1 MANCLICEY
10 LCMYVYKCVCSC
22 IQWCAKYVCVCSVVP
37 NSLRPTR
44 WATQALLST
53 EFLRQVYW
61 NGLPF
66 PTLGDL
72 SDPGI
77 EPASV
82 VSLALAGRFFTSA
95 PPGVQFSSVAQSC
108 LTFCNPMDCSRPGF
122 PVHHQLPELAQT
134 HVHQVRW
141 TSRDVIQL
149 FHPLTVPF
157 SSCLQSL
164 PASAFFPMSQFFTS
178 GGKVLHF
185 QLPHQSFQWTF
196 RTDFL

>member
-134 HVHQVRW
+134 HVHWVSDAIW
-141 TSRDVIQL
+141 PC
-149 FHPLTVPF
+149 HPLL
-157 SSCLQSL
+157 SSSPPAFNFF
-164 PASAFFPMSQFFTS
+164 PASGSFPGQTQIETKGPGNWKIPFIGIISS
-178 GGKVLHF
+178 
-185 QLPHQSFQWTF
+185 S
-196 RTDFL
+196 